1 MAAGAEARRA
11 SGGVRPLGG
20 PCRSTV
26 SHHMKIMREAG
37 ITSTRAVGRNRCVQ
51 LRHADPDAGFPGLLD
66 AVLMSLAD

>member
-1 MAAGAEARRA
+1 
-11 SGGVRPLGG
+11 
-20 PCRSTV
+20 
-26 SHHMKIMREAG
+26 MKIMREAG